1 MNRKKSFILILFCLM
16 AGLSFWLTSCSSGF
30 EEKGSVTFSFSDKL
44 INSVMARAG
53 DTAADADAPKMEGV
67 IMSFIGTDDRESDT
81 YTLMLKDDY
90 TYFICSA
97 NMLNE
102 LSEKL
107 KTEIE
112 GKFAGYENL
121 TPEQLANGNFDL
133 TAYQEY
139 LKFREEYKDLQN
151 NPYALYE
158 DATISAGSWEKTGS
172 TIKLTEKS
180 YYDGTSLVEV
190 SSPAVIASITDK
202 NDLDTF
208 KIKDS
213 KYGKSMSFYN
223 YNYGDFNNP
232 DIKPEHEEDDYE
244 SEKDKKLTNPKIKIT
259 VAAGKTYEKEID
271 ITYDLLDGSPVFHK
285 AETRFDNL
293 PLGRNATVTVE
304 FIWNDTTFVKGIRDF
319 VIEEETEVNVTLK
332 FVYEKIPKEF
342 YMPENDPENDK
353 PVYSAMCLLPEDYR
367 EYFNGG
373 WLYFTAYKDKTYDI
387 IANHYNADGS
397 PAENRTFAK
406 GSWYYDEND
415 DNADDVIRLK
425 EEWYYDLETG
435 QLVAVDEYDYNT
447 VIYLSASGFLYNGTA
462 IQELQFKNSEMSP
475 LDYEY
480 DLDFSITGLK
490 DVSSDISDLIE
501 IYYVTNKST
510 ITNTIK
516 EKVTPEDVSTLL
528 LKDDVYQLQF
538 SDQFTKDD
546 NGLKLSTSIRF
557 PEKLEKPLY
566 FFAIVHEETADYKD
580 IYSYIGLANEITL
593 KDSANSVEITM
604 YPVIQ
609 VEEPEQEELNTSA
622 DGSITKKDGALV
634 INYSAGKLY
643 RNNGKIAISARKADG
658 SNLSAA
664 EEDSLQFIVKLYYGG
679 NLVNPS
685 ENSYSYDENS
695 KQIIINND
703 QPLAKG
709 GNYQLFVESAYNTDF
724 NEKII
729 NSQTFNIPVD
739 DYLYYEL
746 SLNSGDENYLDGQ
759 NPESELYNKLVTL
772 YNEHLYLKFSGN
784 TEPAFM
790 QGIIGEEGIIKDFTN
805 VSAIFDFEDV
815 EDITNS
821 NVLNSD
827 NPVQFDQ
834 YSISKIEKIILPASL
849 KKIMPGAF
857 TGNFER
863 VNSNIVLAFGKNVEL
878 IVSPWQKSYSP
889 FKSFELSSEN
899 TNYVISEDGKLILSN
914 DEKTLVL
921 AANNFTDSFTV
932 PDSVTTI
939 GDNAFCGASTLKN
952 INFNNVTKV
961 GKYAFNNCGVRGEY
975 DNPLNLG
982 KIEIIDSYAFNSDYI
997 YVVFPETL
1005 KAIGAHALKTNYI
1018 SFSYNETYEW
1028 EYVYG
1033 ENAETTWQGW
1043 INAGNCDELPESNC
1057 GVMQQSSFTESEY
1070 TEGSSYMKYAK
1081 SSSDYYFYRK

>member
-1 MNRKKSFILILFCLM
+1 
-16 AGLSFWLTSCSSGF
+16 
-30 EEKGSVTFSFSDKL
+30 
-44 INSVMARAG
+44 
-53 DTAADADAPKMEGV
+53 
-67 IMSFIGTDDRESDT
+67 MSFIGTDDRESDT
-81 YTLMLKDDY
+81 YTLLLKDDY

-97 NMLNE
+97 NLLNE

-112 GKFAGYENL
+112 GKFAGFEKL

-180 YYDGTSLVEV
+180 YYDGSSLVGV

-232 DIKPEHEEDDYE
+232 DIKPEHPHEEDDYE

-259 VAAGKTYEKEID
+259 VVAGKTYEKEID

-397 PAENRTFAK
+397 PAENRTYAK

-580 IYSYIGLANEITL
+580 IYSYIGLSNEITL
-593 KDSANSVEITM
+593 KDSANNVEITM

-609 VEEPEQEELNTSA
+609 VEEPEQEALVNA
-622 DGSITKKDGALV
+622 DGKITTQNNNL
-634 INYSAGKLY
+634 IISASYGKIY
-643 RNNGKIAISARKADG
+643 RNNGEIYISAERADG
-658 SNLSAA
+658 NELSS
-664 EEDSLQFIVKLYYGG
+664 EEKSTLHYNVKFSYGG
-679 NLVNPS
+679 NIV
-685 ENSYSYDENS
+685 DENEGSYTFDTEDKKFILS
-695 KQIIINND
+695 KIN
-703 QPLAKG
+703 PLEKG
-709 GNYQLFVESAYNTDF
+709 GTYQLFVESSYTTDSG
-724 NEKII
+724 ITLI
-729 NSQTFNIPVD
+729 DSQTFNVSVS
-739 DYLYYEL
+739 DYLYYDC
-746 SLNSGDENYLDGQ
+746 SYDSTDENYLDASDGE
-759 NPESELYNKLVTL
+759 NILLNKLTDL
-772 YNEHLYLKFSGN
+772 FNEKLYLKFSGESDS
-784 TEPAFM
+784 TFM
-790 QGIIGEEGIIKDFTN
+790 SGILGESGLINSLAD
-805 VSAIFDFEDV
+805 VSAVFDFADV
-815 EDITNS
+815 TGVDTIDGENYVS
-821 NVLNSD
+821 LNS
-827 NPVQFDQ
+827 
-834 YSISKIEKIILPASL
+834 SSASKIEKIILPDSTTT
-849 KKIMPGAF
+849 IESGCF
-857 TGNFER
+857 TTEGNGLSD
-863 VNSNIVLAFGKNVEL
+863 SNIVLVLGKNVTS
-878 IVSPWQKSYSP
+878 VTSPWEISSSP
-889 FKSFELSSEN
+889 FKAFEVSSEN
-899 TNYVISEDGKLILSN
+899 TNFVSADEGKLVLST
-914 DEKTLVL
+914 DGKTLVL
-921 AANNFTDSFTV
+921 ASNNLGSSYKV
-932 PDSVTTI
+932 PDSVITI
-939 GDNAFCGASTLKN
+939 GAGAFCGCSTLKTL
-952 INFNNVTKV
+952 NFNNVTKIEQN
-961 GKYAFNNCGVRGEY
+961 AFKTCGLTAEF
-975 DNPLNLG
+975 DEPLTLG
-982 KIEIIDSYAFNSDYI
+982 KVEVIEENAFKTGYK
-997 YVVFPETL
+997 YVTLPATL
-1005 KAIGAHALKTNYI
+1005 KAFCSS
-1018 SFSYNETYEW
+1018 SFGPSSLTDAENSNW

-1033 ENAETTWQGW
+1033 NDDDQARSVWNKWITDGNYNQIDNLDVTYATLTTE
-1043 INAGNCDELPESNC
+1043 D
-1057 GVMQQSSFTESEY
+1057 FTGDEY
-1070 TEGSSYMKYAK
+1070 TEGTYLNLAYNSAQEL
-1081 SSSDYYFYRK
+1081 YFYRNSSN